1 MSQPNAIKLSAQLS
15 QALNDP
21 SQATAEITLLKQA
34 LNDLEQHQ
42 DDTHVAALLKNRLS
56 LLAVQQHLSPSGIAL
71 LAWLQKNYVGAGA
84 QRGFGLTRL

>member
-1 MSQPNAIKLSAQLS
+1 MRQPKTIALSAQLS

-21 SQATAEITLLKQA
+21 SQATEELDLLKQA
-34 LNDLEQHQ
+34 SNDLAHHQ
-42 DDTHVAALLKNRLS
+42 DDTHVVTMLKIKLS